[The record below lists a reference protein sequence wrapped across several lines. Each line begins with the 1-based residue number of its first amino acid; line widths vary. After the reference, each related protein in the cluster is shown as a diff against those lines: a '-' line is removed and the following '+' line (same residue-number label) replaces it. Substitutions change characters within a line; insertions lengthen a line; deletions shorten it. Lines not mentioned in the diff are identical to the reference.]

1 MKRLGFSIS
10 KFITYEFS
18 DENRSFFVVF
28 EYNNSIKLFNSFLVI
43 NGIEKYFAI
52 KKFANS
58 SSAIDIY
65 KEYIENQKQ
74 KIIKNKLL

>member
-58 SSAIDIY
+58 SNAIDIY